1 MQTVFITGGTGY
13 IGSRLI
19 KALLYK
25 GGYHI
30 KALVRSGS
38 ESKLPKGCEII
49 VGNALNLA
57 TYVNRI
63 QPARVF
69 IHLVGVAHPS
79 PAKRQQFK
87 DIDLVSVQ
95 QASAAAK
102 QASISHFIYL
112 SVAQYPTKI
121 MQKYQVVRA
130 SGEALLLNTAIPC
143 SFIRPW
149 YVLGPG
155 HWWPLLLKPV
165 YWICRNIPSLKETS
179 EKLDT
184 VTIGQMIT
192 VLKHA
197 IDHPP
202 NSGAST
208 YEVKEIK
215 SQKFM
220 N

>member
-19 KALLYK
+19 KALLHK

-38 ESKLPKGCEII
+38 EPKLPKGCDII
-49 VGNALNLA
+49 VGNALDMK
-57 TYVNRI
+57 TYVNYV
-63 QPARVF
+63 QPAGVF

-79 PAKRQQFK
+79 PAKTQQFK
-87 DIDLVSVQ
+87 DIDLASVQ
-95 QASAAAK
+95 QAALAAT

-121 MQKYQVVRA
+121 MKEYQIVRA
-130 SGEALLLNTAIPC
+130 TGEALLLNAGIPC

-155 HWWPLLLKPV
+155 HWWPLVLRPV
-165 YWICRNIPSLKETS
+165 YWVCRNIPSLKEIS

-184 VTIGQMIT
+184 VTIEQMIT
-192 VLKHA
+192 TLKYA
-197 IDHPP
+197 VDHPP
-202 NSGAST
+202 NSGSSI

-215 SQKFM
+215 SRKFM
-220 N
+220 K